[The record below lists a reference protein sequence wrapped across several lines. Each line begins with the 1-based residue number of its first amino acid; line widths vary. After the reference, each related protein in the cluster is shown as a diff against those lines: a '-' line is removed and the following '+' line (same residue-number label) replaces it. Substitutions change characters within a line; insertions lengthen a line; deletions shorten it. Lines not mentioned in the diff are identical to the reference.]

1 MTTGRALVPMP
12 GGSRRAHLREWRR
25 ESLWLWPAVAALVAW
40 AAGDLAARYLHN
52 FSLHQGVFPTD
63 LDDAR
68 TLLATIAAALLTFT
82 GVVFS
87 ITLVALQM
95 ASTQYSPRVL
105 RTFVRKPVTKL
116 ALSTFIATFV
126 YALALLARVGSTTRA
141 HTVPQGAVAV
151 AYLLVMASVLVFV
164 FFVHST
170 VRSMRVSYVIEA
182 VFVETSHAMDVLF
195 APLDAYREVTMPER
209 QSPTAS
215 IAFDRRDAV
224 VDGIDAYR
232 LVELATQ
239 HRCVLECSVPVGTF
253 VTSGSELVRVHG
265 GSALEG
271 REVLTT
277 FNCSA
282 VRTLYQDPCYGIR
295 QLVDIAIRALSPAV
309 NDPTTAV
316 QALDRLHALVRAV
329 VARPIPPVAT
339 STLRTSSAWSCPF
352 PAGTAWSA
360 WPSPRSPSTGRT
372 RHRSRASSRPS
383 STISPSWW
391 GPTASGP
398 STSSVR
404 LWVRPCGVPAVGTRV
419 RCSWGTRSA
428 WDRWE
433 RGDAA
438 YAGRSCAAPG
448 AATPTSDP

>member
-195 APLDAYREVTMPER
+195 APLDVYREVTMPER

-329 VARPIPPVAT
+329 VARPDPSGCYVDASDVVRLVVPVSGWDRVVGLAFTEIAFYGSNAPQISRKLT
-339 STLRTSSAWSCPF
+339 SVFNDLAELVGPDRIGSIDVQ
-352 PAGTAWSA
+352 
-360 WPSPRSPSTGRT
+360 
-372 RHRSRASSRPS
+372 RASL
-383 STISPSWW
+383 
-391 GPTASGP
+391 GEA
-398 STSSVR
+398 VR
-404 LWVRPCGVPAVGTRV
+404 RARGGDEGQVLVG
-419 RCSWGTRSA
+419 
-428 WDRWE
+428 
-433 RGDAA
+433 
-438 YAGRSCAAPG
+438 
-448 AATPTSDP
+448 DPLGLG